1 MQPLLSCLL
10 QEEHQPLGV
19 SVGEGARIRE
29 GEEGE
34 WRESGGRGEG
44 EWRERGGRVGG
55 KGEGGWRGEG
65 VGREQGGKRVEM
77 KERRTVARKCEAR
90 GKMDIQRV
98 HGFHLC
104 IGKVY
109 IYLNL

>member
-34 WRESGGRGEG
+34 WRESEGEG
-44 EWRERGGRVGG
+44 RERGGRVGG

-77 KERRTVARKCEAR
+77 KERRIVARKCEGP
-90 GKMDIQRV
+90 GKDGYTESTWLPYASMYRQ
-98 HGFHLC
+98 GL
-104 IGKVY
+104 
-109 IYLNL
+109 YLNL